1 MPFIRPAVHVY
12 QQLMTITPRTI
23 SPFFELCLIGP
34 SYQVVRKAQFPDFK
48 SSNSPTYNVP
58 YTGLDTSASVV
69 ADSITAV
76 MKNISAQ
83 IWPASTSVVAGE
95 LKVSNIDQATVVYND
110 ASSTFTS
117 AGVRVGDLI
126 DVTFNGLSYSSI
138 VQEIAVSNQ
147 NVAGAIVPRETIT
160 LQKNIPTPTL
170 DTVTVAGSST
180 TTLKFSSGAS
190 TTADYYNGMSINIGG
205 VVKTVTDYAYAAGVG
220 TLTLNTAL
228 ASAPDAGIPFIITGV
243 GALST
248 IYRPVAK
255 KIWPAR
261 YSTNSIAGNVAVSLV
276 NGVSRLTFDTGD
288 LSVVNVKDSVRVVY
302 TRGSNSEQFMS
313 EAKAINVSGTKYID
327 LKDVLPTPGTGVT
340 VSVYT
345 TTSEFRHNVTLDNSG
360 GLSRITT
367 DIGAKFTIA
376 GVAVK
381 DRVRLYDGNI
391 EYSAEVYSISA
402 DGRTITL
409 SNKVAASNTYGVV
422 QAIINRDEIDQY
434 TLLKT
439 EYTAG
444 TDNFEID
451 NKIIMVVDTIERLMY
466 SASVFVDYKAL
477 RVGNGEFVQV
487 NTTAD
492 SLAAFG
498 PVDPENPMAIA
509 CSMVH
514 ANSGVS
520 FKVLPI
526 TEDST
531 AGYLAAL
538 DTLTTSEK
546 VYVMVP
552 LSQDKDVVS
561 AYAAHCT
568 TMSAP
573 EKSRWRIMYG
583 NMMLPVSKVMVEFN
597 AGTLANGEDDFMYL
611 KDTVNGA
618 FVSSACSAGD
628 FVELFTY
635 NSESKVPLTDGKG
648 NAYALKIKSIINDTV
663 ARVYSNLYIKTSEGY
678 SPITGD
684 HTIVP
689 DEGGT
694 EQSINYE
701 VRRILTNSGIAEE
714 MVAIARSFSNKRLRI
729 VMPDEVIIA
738 IDNVDYVLPGYYLAV
753 AYGAMRA
760 GLPPHQGFTTLGVSG
775 ISRILH
781 SNKKFK
787 DTELDEM
794 AGGGIFWVVQ
804 DEPEALPYCIYQ
816 TTTDTTQLE
825 TIEDS
830 VVATIDYASKYF
842 KDNLKAV
849 LGKFNVNEIS
859 TKFVATVI
867 KDVGEK
873 LMRTSYPYIGSILTE
888 SKLKSITS
896 EADKIIPVVTVK
908 VPFPVNAVDLCL
920 QV

>member
-12 QQLMTITPRTI
+12 QQLMTVTPQTI

-34 SYQVVRKAQFPDFK
+34 SYQVVRSAQFPDYK
-48 SSNSPTYNVP
+48 SSNSASYKVP
-58 YTGLDTSASVV
+58 YTGIDSTASVLPE
-69 ADSITAV
+69 SITAV
-76 MKNISAQ
+76 MKNVSAQ
-83 IWPASTSVVAGE
+83 IWPDSTSNVSGE
-95 LKVSNIDQATVVYND
+95 LKVSNLGQATVIYND
-110 ASSTFTS
+110 SSSTFTA
-117 AGVRVGDLI
+117 AGVRVGDLV
-126 DVTFNGLSYSSI
+126 DVTFNGLVYSSI
-138 VQEIAVSNQ
+138 VQSIDTAMQ
-147 NVAGAIVPRETIT
+147 NVDGLQVSRETIT

-170 DTVTVAGSST
+170 ETTTVAGSST
-180 TTLKFSSGAS
+180 TTLVFNSGANVK
-190 TTADYYNGMSINIGG
+190 ADYYNGMTVSIGG
-205 VVKTVTDYAYAAGVG
+205 VTKTISDYTNAAGTG
-220 TLTLNTAL
+220 TITLSTAL
-228 ASAPDAGIPFIITGV
+228 ATAPLAGTPFTVTGV
-243 GALST
+243 GATST

-255 KIWPAR
+255 KIWPMR
-261 YSTNSIAGNVAVSLV
+261 YSTTAISGTVAVTL
-276 NGVSRLTFDTGD
+276 NAGVTRLTFATGD
-288 LSVVNVKDSVRVVY
+288 LSSVSVKDSVRVVY
-302 TRGSNSEQFMS
+302 TRGANSEQFMS
-313 EAKAINVSGTKYID
+313 EVKAVSVTGSKYID
-327 LKDVLPTPGTGVT
+327 LNDVIPTPGTGVT
-340 VSVYT
+340 VTVYT

-367 DIGAKFTIA
+367 DIGAKFTTA
-376 GVAVK
+376 GVSVK
-381 DRVRLYDGNI
+381 DRVRMYDGVT

-402 DGRTITL
+402 DGKTITL
-409 SNKVAASNTYGVV
+409 SNKVASPSTYGVF
-422 QAIINRDEIDQY
+422 QAIINREEIDQY
-434 TLLKT
+434 TLLNT

-444 TDNFEID
+444 AESFEID
-451 NKIIMVVDTIERLMY
+451 NKISMVIDTVERLMY
-466 SASVFVDYKAL
+466 SASVFVDYKAI
-477 RVGNGEFVQV
+477 RGGNGEFVQI
-487 NTTAD
+487 NSSAD

-498 PVDPENPMAIA
+498 TVDPENPLAIA
-509 CSMVH
+509 CSIVH
-514 ANSGVS
+514 ANSGIS
-520 FKVLPI
+520 FKVLPV

-531 AGYLAAL
+531 EGYLAAL

-552 LSQDKDVVS
+552 LTQDKDIIS
-561 AYAAHCT
+561 AYASHCT

-597 AGTLANGEDDFMYL
+597 AGTLATGEDDFMYL

-618 FVSSACSAGD
+618 FVSSSCYAGD
-628 FVELFTY
+628 FVELF
-635 NSESKVPLTDGKG
+635 NCDAEAKVPLTDGKG
-648 NAYALKIKSIINDTV
+648 NAYALKVKAVINDTV
-663 ARVYSNLYIKTSEGY
+663 AKVYSNLYIKTAEGY
-678 SPITGD
+678 APTTGD

-689 DEGGT
+689 DAGGT
-694 EQSINYE
+694 EQSISYE
-701 VRRILTNSGIAEE
+701 VRRILSNSGISEE
-714 MVAIARSFSNKRLRI
+714 MVSIAKSFSNKRLRI

-753 AYGAMRA
+753 AYGAMRS

-873 LMRTSYPYIGSILTE
+873 LMRTSYPYIGAILTE
-888 SKLKSITS
+888 SKLKSITA

-908 VPFPVNAVDLCL
+908 VPFPVNAVDLYL